1 MLPEEIWRRIVRA
14 LVAASL
20 LLLTAGV
27 GGGMRARLDLSD
39 QARDT
44 VPSSSATAP
53 VSASTKTAPTAP
65 TPIQTQSQASSQPS
79 TGQKAGQIVCP
90 VTEATNPPLS
100 AALFTA
106 QALYRGGKFDQAITM
121 YNTAIPGG
129 GSEAAGA
136 YAGLAR
142 VYLKQ
147 HKVAEA
153 YDAAMKAV
161 ALTPDRAPAMVALG
175 EVHYRQGKLAEAEEL
190 FYKPLRNCNL
200 DARAF
205 LGLTH
210 IYWATLNFKRAKDDI
225 DQAYK
230 INPEDPDIRRAY
242 MQTLS
247 GAERVQFLKG
257 YLAGATNDDAES
269 RENLEQELAVLEN
282 ENHAEEHN
290 CRMVTNVTKTE
301 TRLEPLLYGPQNIR
315 GYGLMVKLNGV
326 SSRLML
332 DTGASGIL
340 VDSKIAAKAGIKPIV
355 DEKIHGIGNRG
366 AAAGFVGYAEK
377 IQIGELEFQGCIVEV
392 ATGRSVLGDDGLI
405 GADVFRHFLVDVDMP
420 NGKFKLSPLPSIPDE
435 PVATTSLDTK
445 SVGVRHFRDR
455 YVPPEM
461 KDYTKI
467 FLIGHNMLIPTRVND
482 SAAKLFLIDT
492 GSFDDTLS
500 PAAAKEVTKLSR
512 DGNTQ
517 VKGLNGN
524 VKEVYRASD
533 AKLQFSHF
541 YQKRQDLVT
550 FDLSSISNADGT
562 EVSGVLGFAMLC
574 LLDMKI
580 DYRDGL
586 VDFTYGG
593 ERFH

>member
-1 MLPEEIWRRIVRA
+1 MLRDEIWSWMVRA
-14 LVAASL
+14 LVAGSL
-20 LLLTAGV
+20 LLVTAGT
-27 GGGMRARLDLSD
+27 GARMRARLDLSD
-39 QARDT
+39 QAREA
-44 VPSSSATAP
+44 VPATSATAS
-53 VSASTKTAPTAP
+53 VSASTPTAP

-79 TGQKAGQIVCP
+79 TGQKAGHIVCP

-106 QALYRGGKFDQAITM
+106 QALYRSAKFDQAIPM
-121 YNTAIPGG
+121 YSTAIAGG

-175 EVHYRQGKLAEAEEL
+175 EVYYRQGKLAEAEEL
-190 FYKPLRNCNL
+190 FFKPLRNCNL

-230 INPEDPDIRRAY
+230 IDPQDPDIRRAY

-269 RENLEQELAVLEN
+269 RENLEQELAVMEN
-282 ENHAEEHN
+282 ENYAQEHN

-340 VDSKIAAKAGIKPIV
+340 VDSKVAAKAGIGDK
-355 DEKIHGIGNRG
+355 G
-366 AAAGFVGYAEK
+366 AATGFVGYAEK

-420 NGKFKLSPLPSIPDE
+420 NAKFKLSPLPSIPDE
-435 PVATTSLDTK
+435 PATTTSLDTK

-461 KDYTKI
+461 KDYTRI
-467 FLIGHNMLIPTRVND
+467 FLIGHDMLIPTRVND

-512 DGNTQ
+512 DENTQ

-524 VKEVYRASD
+524 VKQVYRASEV
-533 AKLQFSHF
+533 KLQFSHF

-550 FDLSSISNADGT
+550 FDLTNISNATGT
-562 EVSGVLGFAMLC
+562 EVSGVLGFAMLF